1 MLLALNM
8 QKDYLKLPIAIIG
21 SGSMVASRFCDLTRS
36 ELTLIE
42 GDVNGRNPIDIT
54 QQTSVQDFFKRNNFS
69 SLILFSAYT
78 DVDGA
83 EAQRNDKEG
92 SCWKINVNGVKN
104 IVNACKKYD
113 RKLIFISTDFVF
125 DGKNGPYSEQART
138 GNNPKDISW
147 YGITKIEGEKYIQEN
162 LKNAVII
169 RISYPFRGKFEL
181 KDDVLKR
188 ILKLAKANNLYP
200 MFADQKFTPTFIDDL
215 PNAFKTIIGKNQT
228 GIFHVSSP
236 KITTQYELAKK
247 LLSIFGQKSVK
258 VKKGSLVEYLKSKEK
273 TPRPVNGGLKNSKII
288 SLGFTPTAWDE
299 GIKEVYRQ
307 TNGDLI

>member
-1 MLLALNM
+1 M

-21 SGSMVASRFCDLTRS
+21 SGSMVASRFCDLTRG

-42 GDVNGRNPIDIT
+42 GDVNGKNPIDIT
-54 QQTSVQDFFKRNNFS
+54 QEASVQDFFKRNNFN

-83 EAQRNDKEG
+83 EAQRGDNKG
-92 SCWKINVNGVKN
+92 SCWKINVNGVEN
-104 IVNACKKYD
+104 IVKACKKNNC
-113 RKLIFISTDFVF
+113 KLIFISTDFVF
-125 DGKNGPYSEQART
+125 DGKSGPYSEQELT
-138 GNNPKDISW
+138 GRNLKDISW
-147 YGITKIEGEKYIQEN
+147 YGITKIEGEKYIQKN
-162 LKNAVII
+162 LKDAVII
-169 RISYPFRGKFEL
+169 RISYPYRARFEL

-188 ILKLAKANNLYP
+188 VLKLAKANTLYP
-200 MFADQKFTPTFIDDL
+200 MFADQKITPTFIDDL
-215 PNAFKTIIGKNQT
+215 PKAFKTIIRKNRT
-228 GIFHVSSP
+228 GIFHVTSP

-247 LLSIFGQKSVK
+247 LLLIFGQKSVILE
-258 VKKGSLVEYLKSKEK
+258 KGSLVEYLNSKGR
-273 TPRPVNGGLKNSKII
+273 TPRPINGGLNNSKII